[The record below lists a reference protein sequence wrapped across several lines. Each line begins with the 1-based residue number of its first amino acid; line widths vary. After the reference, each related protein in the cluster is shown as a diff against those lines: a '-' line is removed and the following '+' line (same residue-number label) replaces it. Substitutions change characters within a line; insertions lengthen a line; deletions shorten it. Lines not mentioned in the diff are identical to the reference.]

1 MAKAYV
7 SPNEKVVEALEIDRV
22 FLLIRT
28 FLLVDGWIGSIKV
41 CLTVIEGVV
50 AS

>member
-1 MAKAYV
+1 MAKYV
-7 SPNEKVVEALEIDRV
+7 SPSPEIVERIEVDRNLILIKTYLWEKE
-22 FLLIRT
+22 
-28 FLLVDGWIGSIKV
+28 V